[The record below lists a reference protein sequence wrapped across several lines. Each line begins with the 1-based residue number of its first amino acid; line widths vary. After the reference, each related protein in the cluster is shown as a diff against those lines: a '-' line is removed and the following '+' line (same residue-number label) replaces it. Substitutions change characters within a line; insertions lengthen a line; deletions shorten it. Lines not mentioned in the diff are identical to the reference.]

1 MLCFARRMANE
12 QTDSVNDSDDVVFG
26 LDASS
31 PDAAPSMDP
40 TQRFARELTRIGP
53 YAVERFLGKGAMGVV
68 VEARAPD
75 GARLAVKLL
84 RATKNPERFLR
95 EVSTLRRLR
104 HPNLI
109 GCVDSGIAPEGHW
122 LAMPLVDG
130 TDLEEHLR
138 TAALAP
144 EHAARLLHGAV
155 LGIAHA
161 HAAGVV
167 HRDLKPANL
176 FLGADGRLLVGDFGL
191 AVAEDD
197 ARLTRSGV
205 LADFSVH
212 SFQDLGINLYL
223 ILFMLA
229 SLGIGFGMFFRRRQE
244 IKAPPIK
251 FNELNRESIILA
263 SLFVFAV
270 SAVLTF
276 LGTSSPIFTG
286 LVGNPA
292 QVDISFYN
300 KVHLPIGILMAL
312 ILGFAPICMRPDN
325 SGIHRRGPGMCYPCA
340 YIAGGRRHGSR
351 DSQDGEF
358 ARGVDPQTHT
368 GPGRPGR
375 ICRFA
380 GP

>member
-205 LADFSVH
+205 LLGTLAYMAPEQAENPRAAGPPADVW
-212 SFQDLGINLYL
+212 
-223 ILFMLA
+223 
-229 SLGIGFGMFFRRRQE
+229 SLGAILYRMLCGRG
-244 IKAPPIK
+244 P
-251 FNELNRESIILA
+251 REGA
-263 SLFVFAV
+263 DAF
-270 SAVLTF
+270 
-276 LGTSSPIFTG
+276 G
-286 LVGNPA
+286 LVR
-292 QVDISFYN
+292 S
-300 KVHLPIGILMAL
+300 
-312 ILGFAPICMRPDN
+312 
-325 SGIHRRGPGMCYPCA
+325 
-340 YIAGGRRHGSR
+340 
-351 DSQDGEF
+351 
-358 ARGVDPQTHT
+358 
-368 GPGRPGR
+368 
-375 ICRFA
+375 
-380 GP
+380 